1 MSAPATVTETSF
13 KEDVLRS
20 EAPVM
25 IDFWGCGCGPCR
37 LMEWGVGLQGKQ
49 RLVRT
54 LQSHLDAAGF
64 ILPSRPPA
72 AHWARAA
79 GMSNAAPPTT
89 PA

>member
-1 MSAPATVTETSF
+1 MSAPATVTEASS

-20 EAPVM
+20 EAPVV
-25 IDFWGCGCGPCR
+25 IDFWGCWCGPCR
-37 LMEWGVGLQGKQ
+37 LMERVVGLQEKQ

-64 ILPSRPPA
+64 IPPSRPPA
-72 AHWARAA
+72 ARWARAA
-79 GMSNAAPPTT
+79 GRSNAAPPTT